1 MKRKNACSV
10 IETSGSVVDVEVETE
25 ERKVEGIELG
35 VVNPFC
41 GYQGQGKVSGCVSR
55 PDWIPW

>member
-25 ERKVEGIELG
+25 ERKVEEWSL
-35 VVNPFC
+35 V
-41 GYQGQGKVSGCVSR
+41 
-55 PDWIPW
+55 